1 MFLAQ
6 AAWPLIA
13 LLIAAWT
20 AVAASVMLAAR
31 GRQRRAE
38 ASQRLARRLGRMVED
53 APALPMVVRADGRIE
68 GPARLAAWFGL
79 DAMPGYLSELDSGDR
94 AGSGA
99 GAGFGAG
106 SGAGFGAGFDEYQL
120 SLLSDAVRN
129 TQKTA
134 APFRLTLTARGSGRA
149 LGVRGHLADPQI
161 SPAGAALV
169 WFFDLTESELELRR
183 LRAETAAA
191 RADFAGL
198 SGLIEA
204 APLPMWFRGPDLAL
218 RLVNTAYVR
227 AVGGRNGADVV
238 AAGAELVEP
247 VDGAGPRAVAQQ
259 ALAHGEPVE
268 RVVSATIGG
277 QRRSL
282 RVIDLPLGNDGVAGY
297 AVDIEE
303 MEELTRQFRRF
314 RAAQRQMLD
323 TMSAAVAQFDDRRN
337 LVFVNQPFLRLFA
350 VPPAWVADTPPF
362 DRVLDRLRDGGRLPE
377 VRDFP
382 EWRRERQ
389 GWFLSREAREE
400 PWHLSD
406 GTHLRVVAQPMPD
419 GGLLMIFEDRTEQL
433 QLSATRD
440 TLLRTRTATFDN
452 LFESLAVFGPDSRLQ
467 LWNRRFAAD
476 WGLDEETL
484 ATHPRADVILG
495 HIAAKLRRPAQVAT
509 IAQVIEAA
517 TLERRQQTGRLALA
531 DGRTLAFGGV
541 PLPDGNGLLTV
552 LDITDSQ
559 KAETMLRERNAALV
573 EADAVKTRFIAT
585 MSYEFRTPLTSIR
598 GFAEMLQG
606 GLAGDL
612 PDQARDYVDAIL
624 TSVERLSEQIETVL
638 DLSQGEAGTLPVAR
652 DPVALFALLTE
663 VVQERAERLAQGHLT
678 LDLRGSDAVGTVT
691 GDARRLRRAF
701 GHLVDNAIDA
711 TPAGGR
717 ILVECVRRPDRK
729 VQVVVSDNG
738 RGMEP
743 AHLARALE
751 GLAIASDGAGTDRRS
766 GLGLPLVRQLI
777 DAHGGTI
784 ELMSEPGQGTSAL
797 VMLP

>member
-1 MFLAQ
+1 MPAMSFFWPLVALLL
-6 AAWPLIA
+6 AAWSTLAAAA
-13 LLIAAWT
+13 LLG
-20 AVAASVMLAAR
+20 AR
-31 GRQRRAE
+31 KRQRKAE
-38 ASQRLARRLGRMVED
+38 ASQRLARRLGRMVEES
-53 APALPMVVRADGRIE
+53 PALPMLVRADGRIE
-68 GPARLAAWFGL
+68 APPRLAAWFGL
-79 DAMPGYLSELDSGDR
+79 DAMPGYLSELDG
-94 AGSGA
+94 GSDADPRGL
-99 GAGFGAG
+99 
-106 SGAGFGAGFDEYQL
+106 DEYQL
-120 SLLSDAVRN
+120 SLLSDAVRT
-129 TQKTA
+129 TQKTG
-134 APFRLTLTARGSGRA
+134 APFRLTLVARGAATALGARGS
-149 LGVRGHLADPQI
+149 LADPQI

-169 WFFDLTESELELRR
+169 WFFDQSEAEAELAQ
-183 LRAETAAA
+183 LRHDSDSA

-204 APLPMWFRGPDLAL
+204 APLPMWFRGRDLAL
-218 RLVNTAYVR
+218 RLVNSAYVR
-227 AVGGRNGADVV
+227 AVGARSSGDVV
-238 AAGAELVEP
+238 AAGTELVEP
-247 VDGAGPRAVAQQ
+247 VDGVGPRDAAAT
-259 ALAHGEPVE
+259 ALRRGMPVE
-268 RVVSATIGG
+268 RIVSATIGA
-277 QRRSL
+277 QRRAL
-282 RVIDLPLGNDGVAGY
+282 RVIDLPLGTDGVAGY
-297 AVDIEE
+297 AVDIED

-323 TMSAAVAQFDDRRN
+323 TMSAAVAQFDEARN
-337 LVFVNQPFLRLFA
+337 LVFVNQPFLRLFS
-350 VPPAWVADTPPF
+350 VSPAFVADTPPF

-389 GWFLSREAREE
+389 GWFLSRGAREE

-476 WGLDEETL
+476 WGLDEEVL
-484 ATHPRADVILG
+484 ATHPRADVILT
-495 HIAAKLRRPAQVAT
+495 HISGKLRRPSQVAT

-552 LDITDSQ
+552 LDVTDSQ

-573 EADAVKTRFIAT
+573 EADAVKTRFIAN

-598 GFAEMLQG
+598 GFAEMLEG

-612 PDQARDYVDAIL
+612 PEQARDYVTAIL
-624 TSVERLSEQIETVL
+624 ASVDRLGEQIETVL

-652 DPVALFALLTE
+652 EPVAIFALLTQ
-663 VVQERAERLAQGHLT
+663 VVTERAERIAAAGLT

-691 GDARRLRRAF
+691 GDAPRLRRAF
-701 GHLVDNAIDA
+701 GHLVDNAIEA
-711 TPAGGR
+711 TAAGGR
-717 ILVECVRRPDRK
+717 ILVETARRPDRK
-729 VQVVVSDNG
+729 VRVVVSDNG

-743 AHLARALE
+743 AQLARAIE
-751 GLAIASDGAGTDRRS
+751 GLAAPGEGTDRRP
-766 GLGLPLVRQLI
+766 GLGLQLVRRLI

-784 ELMSEPGQGTSAL
+784 EIASEPGQGTSA
-797 VMLP
+797 VITLP